1 MKKIFSY
8 SLASFLLIG
17 AIFLGFFVKIVPE
30 YNMEISEIFPQKNA
44 ENTFEVALEKPKNTW
59 YLGLDK
65 NFVESNF
72 SHPEGLCAKF
82 LVSGEEFSECLD
94 LEDADETSEFYSFPI
109 ITKLS
114 NKISFEI
121 LYNHEK
127 IHDIENPT
135 LYAINTLP
143 EGKKFA
149 FSPLE
154 TIADPMVISRAQW
167 GADETLRYANHPKQ
181 LAIKHANLV
190 QASKPKTEKQKKAA
204 QKLADINKF
213 VGEKLANQFTTTEMI
228 RTENGQELVWPIQ
241 KVQKVN
247 KIVVHHTADKLD
259 GRSDEEIL
267 RAIYAYHAVT
277 RGWGDIGYNYIVGQ
291 NGRIYEG
298 RAGGDY
304 VVGAHAAYNNIGSV
318 GISVLGDY
326 EHGYLNAN
334 QEIGLKTAIDMAAR
348 KYNIDLNATVMGFK
362 TCNQSSCYP
371 IQVVYTPALL
381 GHKDVGITN
390 CPGKNIYA
398 SLPAWRKELSQ
409 GYNPPAMTQNVVP
422 TPATPIPQ
430 NNSSSGL
437 FGENFGLKIQ
447 PTIQPTITPN
457 ITQNN
462 ISINRNITS
471 EMRQSLAQNNYS
483 DQKFRVKLS
492 YPENQ
497 NFIELSAFENA
508 DAKAL
513 LDNQTKNI
521 SRGEKIS
528 IHPTNN
534 GKIAVKIGSEN
545 FEVTNFL
552 LASSAIEINSWSR
565 KPYWDK
571 QNRYNDNIFRDTI
584 EIFNQNGKLVVINH
598 LPMEYYLKGLGE
610 VSNGDLP
617 EKIKT
622 IAVAA
627 RGYATFYMQKENRKY
642 NTDRYDGSDDPNSFQ
657 RYLGLGYELRSPNVA
672 KMVDATA

>member
-1 MKKIFSY
+1 MA
-8 SLASFLLIG
+8 LA
-17 AIFLGFFVKIVPE
+17 
-30 YNMEISEIFPQKNA
+30 PQ
-44 ENTFEVALEKPKNTW
+44 
-59 YLGLDK
+59 
-65 NFVESNF
+65 
-72 SHPEGLCAKF
+72 
-82 LVSGEEFSECLD
+82 
-94 LEDADETSEFYSFPI
+94 ET
-109 ITKLS
+109 T
-114 NKISFEI
+114 
-121 LYNHEK
+121 
-127 IHDIENPT
+127 
-135 LYAINTLP
+135 
-143 EGKKFA
+143 
-149 FSPLE
+149 
-154 TIADPMVISRAQW
+154 ADPMVISRAQW

-181 LAIKHANLV
+181 LAIKHAQLV
-190 QASKPKTEKQKKAA
+190 QASKPKTEKQKQAA

-213 VGEKLANQFTTTEMI
+213 VGQKLAGEFTTTEMI

-247 KIVVHHTADKLD
+247 KIIVHHTADKLD

-277 RGWGDIGYNYIVGQ
+277 RGWGDIGYNYLVGQ
-291 NGRIYEG
+291 NGKIYEG

-348 KYNIDLNATVMGFK
+348 KYNVDLNATVMGFK

-409 GYNPPAMTQNVVP
+409 GYNPPAMIQNSQ
-422 TPATPIPQ
+422 PIQPPSTPQ
-430 NNSSSGL
+430 NNSSGL

-447 PTIQPTITPN
+447 PTITPSV
-457 ITQNN
+457 TQNN

-508 DAKAL
+508 DATAT
-513 LDNQTKNI
+513 LDRQTKNI
-521 SRGEKIS
+521 
-528 IHPTNN
+528 
-534 GKIAVKIGSEN
+534 
-545 FEVTNFL
+545 
-552 LASSAIEINSWSR
+552 
-565 KPYWDK
+565 
-571 QNRYNDNIFRDTI
+571 
-584 EIFNQNGKLVVINH
+584 
-598 LPMEYYLKGLGE
+598 
-610 VSNGDLP
+610 
-617 EKIKT
+617 
-622 IAVAA
+622 A
-627 RGYATFYMQKENRKY
+627 R
-642 NTDRYDGSDDPNSFQ
+642 
-657 RYLGLGYELRSPNVA
+657 
-672 KMVDATA
+672 

>member
-65 NFVESNF
+65 DFVESNF

-127 IHDIENPT
+127 IHDIENLT

-143 EGKKFA
+143 EGKKLA

-181 LAIKHANLV
+181 LAIKHAQLV

-326 EHGYLNAN
+326 EH
-334 QEIGLKTAIDMAAR
+334 
-348 KYNIDLNATVMGFK
+348 
-362 TCNQSSCYP
+362 
-371 IQVVYTPALL
+371 
-381 GHKDVGITN
+381 
-390 CPGKNIYA
+390 
-398 SLPAWRKELSQ
+398 
-409 GYNPPAMTQNVVP
+409 
-422 TPATPIPQ
+422 
-430 NNSSSGL
+430 
-437 FGENFGLKIQ
+437 
-447 PTIQPTITPN
+447 
-457 ITQNN
+457 
-462 ISINRNITS
+462 
-471 EMRQSLAQNNYS
+471 
-483 DQKFRVKLS
+483 
-492 YPENQ
+492 
-497 NFIELSAFENA
+497 
-508 DAKAL
+508 
-513 LDNQTKNI
+513 
-521 SRGEKIS
+521 
-528 IHPTNN
+528 
-534 GKIAVKIGSEN
+534 
-545 FEVTNFL
+545 
-552 LASSAIEINSWSR
+552 
-565 KPYWDK
+565 
-571 QNRYNDNIFRDTI
+571 
-584 EIFNQNGKLVVINH
+584 
-598 LPMEYYLKGLGE
+598 
-610 VSNGDLP
+610 
-617 EKIKT
+617 
-622 IAVAA
+622 
-627 RGYATFYMQKENRKY
+627 
-642 NTDRYDGSDDPNSFQ
+642 
-657 RYLGLGYELRSPNVA
+657 
-672 KMVDATA
+672 